1 MRNALLMFACLAAL
15 PAAATVAVV
24 PQPRH
29 VVEADGAFALDRV
42 GAIDVEA
49 DDAAPAARRLDRLL
63 PQVHGVHPRKPRA
76 DRDPRIRFVRD
87 AGEAMPEEGYRV
99 QVTPREVVLAARSIA
114 GFQHAVSTL
123 VQLVERRD
131 GHAVLPAVTIDDA
144 PRFRWRGVMV
154 DSARHFQSK
163 AFLLRFL
170 QWMALHKLNVLHWH
184 LTDDQAW
191 RLEIRKYPRLAKV
204 GGWREPAYIGPG
216 PRPKK
221 IGGFY
226 TQDDVREIVAEAS
239 RLGITVVPEIDMPGH
254 ATAAMAAYPE
264 LAAID
269 QPPRR
274 VPADWG
280 IYPNV
285 YSLDESTFA
294 FLDDVLREVI
304 ALFPGPYVHIGGDEV
319 QVAQW
324 LSPRGRERMRVLGID
339 DPKRL
344 QPYFTQRVAKF
355 VAANGRRAV
364 GWDEILD
371 GPLPEGAVVMSWR
384 GTAGA
389 LEAARRG
396 YDTVVAA
403 HPTLYFDNRQSAREE
418 EPPGR
423 TRTIGVDDVYAFD
436 PVPAGLGADEAR
448 HILGVEATL
457 WSEHIRTEGRLAVM
471 AFPRLAAVAE
481 RGWSAPE
488 SIDAASFRRRLD
500 ALMRLYP
507 AIGLAES
514 AKLERLREEPLPP
527 PAAMTRTSRQLRLCS
542 EAIGLML
549 EDDAP
554 ATGPRAV
561 FALDLMGPCWTWA
574 AAPLDGAKRIVA
586 RVGQL
591 PFNFQIGDDVNKIH
605 FPAPRTAAGELEV
618 HADNC
623 EGEVLARLPLAA
635 AARSDRVTTLSAP
648 LPAMSGA
655 RDLCFRFAQPALE
668 PLWALDR
675 VELAR

>member
-1 MRNALLMFACLAAL
+1 MRKILLMVACLAAL
-15 PAAATVAVV
+15 PAAAAVSVV
-24 PQPRH
+24 PQPAK
-29 VVEADGAFALDRV
+29 VVEGEGTLVLGAAPTI
-42 GAIDVEA
+42 AVES
-49 DDAAPAARRLDRLL
+49 DAAKPAARRLEALL
-63 PQVHGVHPRKPRA
+63 RQLHGIGARA
-76 DRDPRIRFVRD
+76 
-87 AGEAMPEEGYRV
+87 AKAMPATFRFTGADEDALAEEGY
-99 QVTPREVVLAARSIA
+99 QLKVTAGGARLSARSVA
-114 GFQHAVSTL
+114 GFQHGVSTL
-123 VQLVERRD
+123 VQLVEKRE
-131 GHAVLPAVTIDDA
+131 GGAVLPAVVIEDA
-144 PRFRWRGVMV
+144 PRFAWRGVMV
-154 DSARHFQSK
+154 DSARHFPSK
-163 AFLLRFL
+163 AFMLRFL

-191 RLEIRKYPRLAKV
+191 RIEIRKYPRLAQV
-204 GGWREPAYIGPG
+204 GGWREPAYAGPG
-216 PRPKK
+216 PRPKR
-221 IGGFY
+221 IGGYY
-226 TQDDVREIVAEAS
+226 TQADIREVVAEAG

-269 QPPRR
+269 DPPKR

-285 YSLDESTFA
+285 YSLDESTFR
-294 FLDDVLREVI
+294 FLDDVLREVM
-304 ALFPGPYVHIGGDEV
+304 ALFPGPFVHIGGDEV

-324 LSPRGRERMRVLGID
+324 LSPRGRERMRALGLD
-339 DPKRL
+339 DAKHL

-371 GPLPEGAVVMSWR
+371 GTMPEGAVVMSWR

-423 TRTIGVDDVYAFD
+423 TRIVSVDDVYAFD
-436 PVPAGLGADEAR
+436 PLPAGMKPDEAR
-448 HILGVEATL
+448 HVLGIEGTL
-457 WSEHIRTEGRLAVM
+457 WSEHIRTEDRVAIM
-471 AFPRLAAVAE
+471 AFPRVAAVAE
-481 RGWSAPE
+481 RGWTQPAL
-488 SIDAASFRRRLD
+488 IDAASFRARLD

-507 AIGLAES
+507 AIGLGES
-514 AKLERLREEPLPP
+514 ARLQQLRREPLPQP
-527 PAAMTRTSRQLRLCS
+527 PALQRTSRQLTPCS
-542 EAIGLML
+542 DAIGLVL

-554 ATGPRAV
+554 AKGPRAV
-561 FALDLMGPCWTWA
+561 FAMDLMNPCWTWS
-574 AAPLDGAKRIVA
+574 AAPLDGVTRITA
-586 RVGQL
+586 QVGQL
-591 PFNFQIGDDVNKIH
+591 PFNFQIGDDVNKIR

-618 HADNC
+618 HADTC

-648 LPAMSGA
+648 LPAMKGA
-655 RDLCFRFAQPALE
+655 RDLCFRFAQPSLQ
-668 PLWALDR
+668 PVWALDR
-675 VELAR
+675 VELGR